1 VKPPQMGLNQL
12 TLRKKAKFFGKNYR
26 RKQPTLTS
34 DQEELS
40 NSKVRGLE
48 GNSEDVSVVRIC
60 PLH

>member
-1 VKPPQMGLNQL
+1 MGLNQL